1 MDANITEH
9 SRFNGFP
16 HQASAKNASDGKP
29 LKRLASLSRGE
40 APASRPVLMRGIT
53 SGATT
58 VRCNTIDHR
67 DFRADVLCMF
77 NSTIPKS
84 LKVAVAAG
92 FISAL
97 AFSPLALAAEQGKEN
112 LDASASKEITGEVVD
127 MMCYVD
133 HNAMGD
139 KHAGCAAKCIKGGG
153 PVGIVSDGKAYLL
166 VGQHKPMND
175 QLAEY
180 AGKTI
185 TVKGKMAERGGV
197 AMLENAEI
205 VKK

>member
-1 MDANITEH
+1 MT
-9 SRFNGFP
+9 
-16 HQASAKNASDGKP
+16 
-29 LKRLASLSRGE
+29 
-40 APASRPVLMRGIT
+40 
-53 SGATT
+53 
-58 VRCNTIDHR
+58 
-67 DFRADVLCMF
+67 
-77 NSTIPKS
+77 
-84 LKVAVAAG
+84 LKVVVAAG

-97 AFSPLALAAEQGKEN
+97 ASSPLLLAQEHGKDS

-139 KHAGCAAKCIKGGG
+139 KHAGCAAKCIKGNG
-153 PVGIVSDGKAYLL
+153 PVGIVSDGKAYLI
-166 VGQHKPMND
+166 VGDHKPMND
-175 QLAEY
+175 ALAEF

-185 TVKGKMAERGGV
+185 TVRGKMAERGGI